1 MHLIAICDDETEEL
15 NKTEQLLL
23 DYGDKHPDHV
33 FTIKR
38 FENVNDLLQVIKDKS
53 YMPDLLLLD
62 IYMPEMLGTAAA
74 NELRD
79 MGSAGRIIFLTSSSE
94 HALDAFR
101 VDALQY
107 LVKPIEKADLFA
119 AIDKYLQTA
128 KDKRKKHLLLKI
140 DGMIQP
146 VPAYG

>member
-74 NELRD
+74 KELRD
-79 MGSAGRIIFLTSSSE
+79 MGSAGSFFL
-94 HALDAFR
+94 
-101 VDALQY
+101 
-107 LVKPIEKADLFA
+107 P
-119 AIDKYLQTA
+119 
-128 KDKRKKHLLLKI
+128 LLRSMHWMHS
-140 DGMIQP
+140 G
-146 VPAYG
+146 